1 VAHCGTDIE
10 GGYLYTLTLTDV
22 TTGWTECLPLLY
34 RSQETVLAAIQRART
49 LFPFPIL
56 GIDTAWLGN
65 APIGNS
71 PNCTEHY
78 GCHVNCFQPSMKLL
92 SKERDGEKVRY
103 VYDPAKTPLQRLVL
117 SGILSTEKQHE
128 LNAVAQS
135 LDPVRLF
142 HQLEQLQKALFRCAV
157 EGNPFVSN
165 ASSLP
170 IRVFAVEQCRT
181 GLGAVEGSVPDA
193 PAGLPALY

>member
-65 APIGNS
+65 AQARQL
-71 PNCTEHY
+71 TELY
-78 GCHVNCFQPSMKLL
+78 RALRMS
-92 SKERDGEKVRY
+92 R
-103 VYDPAKTPLQRLVL
+103 
-117 SGILSTEKQHE
+117 
-128 LNAVAQS
+128 
-135 LDPVRLF
+135 
-142 HQLEQLQKALFRCAV
+142 QL
-157 EGNPFVSN
+157 
-165 ASSLP
+165 
-170 IRVFAVEQCRT
+170 
-181 GLGAVEGSVPDA
+181 
-193 PAGLPALY
+193 LPALNEVVVERTRRGKSALRL